1 MESNDLVGGKRTRV
15 GDQRDL
21 RLYLLRSFRLTYRA
35 APFSLPSSAQRLV
48 AFLALLNQPVSRTQ
62 VAAALWR
69 EYPEERAGA
78 NLRSAL
84 WRLRRPGLTVVEAD
98 GDRLSLALGV
108 AVDLHEAV
116 ARAWQLVSGETDPD
130 DLEDEHWFLGDLL
143 PGWYE
148 EWLLLEQERFQQLRL
163 HALET
168 LAERLAQAG
177 RFARAIDAAM
187 AAVHA
192 DPLRETARIALIKVH
207 LAEGNLSQAVQHY
220 HRYHAL
226 LGEELGLEPLTQLTE
241 LLQNANRD
249 RVDYSRTIRNPL
261 PIHQGSR

>member
-1 MESNDLVGGKRTRV
+1 MESNDLIGGHPGGV

-21 RLYLLRSFRLTYRA
+21 RLHLLRSFRLTHGA
-35 APFSLPSSAQRLV
+35 SPLSLPSSAQRLV
-48 AFLALLNQPVSRTQ
+48 AFLALLDQPVSRTQ

-108 AVDLHEAV
+108 SVDLHEAV

-130 DLEDEHWFLGDLL
+130 DLDDHWFLGDLL

-163 HALET
+163 HALEC
-168 LAERLAQAG
+168 
-177 RFARAIDAAM
+177 
-187 AAVHA
+187 
-192 DPLRETARIALIKVH
+192 
-207 LAEGNLSQAVQHY
+207 
-220 HRYHAL
+220 
-226 LGEELGLEPLTQLTE
+226 
-241 LLQNANRD
+241 
-249 RVDYSRTIRNPL
+249 
-261 PIHQGSR
+261 PIPEM